1 MKLKD
6 IDKIMAVVIYT
17 IKRRFSNLCLPI
29 AYLPPLSKF
38 GVSDMSLFARRRGGF
53 IELAGSCST
62 ITRWRYSSK
71 WGSSVGKKFQLM
83 GHYLLKGEHSMVKYL
98 KLARIRAL
106 PAFSFTFVIPF
117 AVGAYAETS
126 WTQALIGFA
135 SLLLFAS
142 FAFAL
147 NFYSDRDTDR
157 LHDGRQKDTNLRLQP
172 MVTGEVTER
181 ECKVFCIVTLVIS
194 ILLGF
199 LVGITFALL
208 VIFSCLVGGIL
219 YSHPK
224 IRLKAKPLGDIL
236 CISLLGLLV
245 PSAGY
250 LLGYGVLPT
259 PLMMLFWFLVTA
271 TGYTATVMSDYEFDI
286 KAGLRTS
293 AVFFGKGG
301 LLKIMVVGCTLS
313 LVVAFFIFRDTH
325 MYPVGTRYFAVIA
338 LAIVIMLTAGIWI
351 SLNRHRMHL
360 PSIFSL
366 IRRAFM
372 RKRLIELK
380 AMLWRS
386 HRPTGIQPTTA
397 RHRGRWIF
405 ITPGVIALAFLIYAY
420 VKTSSG
426 SYYLP
431 WDPFWV
437 P

>member
-1 MKLKD
+1 
-6 IDKIMAVVIYT
+6 
-17 IKRRFSNLCLPI
+17 
-29 AYLPPLSKF
+29 
-38 GVSDMSLFARRRGGF
+38 MSLFTRRRGGF
-53 IELAGSCST
+53 IELAGFYHSLT
-62 ITRWRYSSK
+62 HLRYSSK
-71 WGSSVGKKFQLM
+71 RGSSGGKKFQLM
-83 GHYLLKGEHSMVKYL
+83 GHYLPKVERYLVKYL
-98 KLARIRAL
+98 RLARIRAL

-126 WTQALIGFA
+126 WTDALIGFV

-181 ECKVFCIVTLVIS
+181 ECKIFCLVTLLTS

-199 LVGITFALL
+199 LVSPLFALL
-208 VIFSCLVGGIL
+208 VISSCLVGGIL

-250 LLGYGVLPT
+250 LLGYGVMPS

-293 AVFFGKGG
+293 AVFFGKSG
-301 LLKIMVVGCTLS
+301 LLKIMVVGCILS
-313 LVVAFFIFRDTH
+313 LVVAIFIFRDAYI
-325 MYPVGTRYFAVIA
+325 YPIGTRYFAIIALSIVIA
-338 LAIVIMLTAGIWI
+338 LTVGIWI
-351 SLNRHRMHL
+351 SLNRHRMRL
-360 PSIFSL
+360 PSIFSH

-372 RKRLIELK
+372 RKRFIELK

-386 HRPTGIQPTTA
+386 HRPTGIQPTAA

>member
-1 MKLKD
+1 M
-6 IDKIMAVVIYT
+6 
-17 IKRRFSNLCLPI
+17 IKYF
-29 AYLPPLSKF
+29 
-38 GVSDMSLFARRRGGF
+38 
-53 IELAGSCST
+53 
-62 ITRWRYSSK
+62 
-71 WGSSVGKKFQLM
+71 
-83 GHYLLKGEHSMVKYL
+83 

-126 WTQALIGFA
+126 WTDASIGFL

-157 LHDGRQKDTNLRLQP
+157 LHDGRQKDTNLRRQP

-181 ECKVFCIVTLVIS
+181 ECKIFCLVTLVTA

-199 LVGITFALL
+199 LVGIAFGLL
-208 VIFSCLVGGIL
+208 VILSCLVGGIL

-236 CISLLGLLV
+236 CIALLGLLV

-250 LLGYGVLPT
+250 LLGYEVLPT

-293 AVFFGKGG
+293 AVFFGRGG
-301 LLKIMVVGCTLS
+301 LLKIMVVGCMLS

-325 MYPVGTRYFAVIA
+325 IYPVGTRYFAVIT
-338 LAIVIMLTAGIWI
+338 LAIVIALTAGIWI
-351 SLNRHRMHL
+351 SLNRRRRHL
-360 PSIFSL
+360 PSISSRV
-366 IRRAFM
+366 RRFYM
-372 RKRLIELK
+372 RKSFIDLK

-386 HRPTGIQPTTA
+386 HKPTGMQRTTVP
-397 RHRGRWIF
+397 HSGRWVF
-405 ITPGVIALAFLIYAY
+405 ITPGIFVLAFLVYAY
-420 VKTSSG
+420 VKISSG